1 MVVAPAI
8 AILVSTFTV
17 LSNGKFPQQSQSVC
31 IRERSEFSGCF
42 SLADTLSTRETTS
55 ITTSPKGHLLASSYG
70 QTIQL
75 WDLTTGKLLTT
86 LKGHSDWV
94 SAITLSPDAQTIA
107 SSSLDRTIRLWSLR
121 MGKVLHTYNAGR
133 MTVLA
138 FSPDGRIVAGGSRHR
153 FWLDGQPGSSGVQF
167 WDLKTGKQLRSLGSG
182 QIASLAFSPNGRI
195 LATGS
200 KYTQVWDLKTRKLLH
215 ILNSGEVTSLAFNP
229 DGQTLVTGSSRIKVW
244 HVTTGQLIHTFN
256 SGSSNLALS
265 PDGQTLAVANG
276 GTIQVWQMVSK
287 RFLGTFRG
295 SWYSNLWVDFGWNGR
310 LLVSG
315 SSEGIKVWRAQ

>member
-17 LSNGKFPQQSQSVC
+17 LSNGRFPQQSQSVC
-31 IRERSEFSGCF
+31 IRERSDSGCF

-75 WDLTTGKLLTT
+75 WDLSTGKSLTI
-86 LKGHSDWV
+86 LRHSNWV

-138 FSPDGRIVAGGSRHR
+138 FRPDGRIVAGGSKHR
-153 FWLDGQPGSSGVQF
+153 FWLDGQPGNSGVQF

-182 QIASLAFSPNGRI
+182 QIASLAFSPNGQI

-200 KYTQVWDLKTRKLLH
+200 RCTQLWDLRTRKLLH
-215 ILNSGEVTSLAFNP
+215 TLNSGEATSLAFNP
-229 DGQTLVTGSSRIKVW
+229 DGQTLITGSSKIKVW
-244 HVTTGQLIHTFN
+244 HVTTGKLLHTFN

-276 GTIQVWQMVSK
+276 GMIQVWQMVTGAL
-287 RFLGTFRG
+287 LGTFRV
-295 SWYSNLWVDFGWNGR
+295 SWYSNSWVDFSLNGQ

-315 SSEGIKVWRAQ
+315 SSEGVKVWRAH